1 MSADIAELA
10 LNMKWPNRLR
20 ATDPVGDDRRN
31 SFKQLAA
38 VLLDMPMQLGAGL
51 LEEQTHALRAFMRF
65 LKLAVARYVV
75 ESVHRFPIR

>member
-31 SFKQLAA
+31 SFKHLAT
-38 VLLDMPMQLGAGL
+38 VLRHMPMQLGAGP
-51 LEEQTHALRAFMRF
+51 LEEQTHALRTFMRF
-65 LKLAVARYVV
+65 LKLATRGYVV
-75 ESVHRFPIR
+75 ESMHRLPTH